1 MSSGDSVRGLRGW
14 LSRLRSEPPPDE
26 PPAPADPQPRVPDG
40 PVVTSKTL
48 QRFLTL
54 LGTRPAPVLLDLGP
68 FSGANVTYFGGLL
81 SCKVIIG
88 DLAADLDRLTRD
100 GRGGEIPEFLSKRFT
115 LGDGSVDGIL
125 LWDVFDYLDRPAAQ
139 VLASVLVRALRDDGA
154 VMGFFG
160 GANQVCIGST
170 RFVVED
176 ELHVRLRA
184 FDSALARHGWMQNRD
199 IIRLFDGM
207 RVADS
212 FLLQNGWREMLL
224 RKGGVGRPII

>member
-1 MSSGDSVRGLRGW
+1 
-14 LSRLRSEPPPDE
+14 
-26 PPAPADPQPRVPDG
+26 
-40 PVVTSKTL
+40 
-48 QRFLTL
+48 
-54 LGTRPAPVLLDLGP
+54 
-68 FSGANVTYFGGLL
+68 
-81 SCKVIIG
+81 
-88 DLAADLDRLTRD
+88 
-100 GRGGEIPEFLSKRFT
+100 
-115 LGDGSVDGIL
+115 
-125 LWDVFDYLDRPAAQ
+125 
-139 VLASVLVRALRDDGA
+139 
-154 VMGFFG
+154 MGFFG

-176 ELHVRLRA
+176 ESHVRLRA

>member
-1 MSSGDSVRGLRGW
+1 LAGGDSVRGLRGW

-26 PPAPADPQPRVPDG
+26 AQPPAAGQPPAPDG

-48 QRFLTL
+48 QRFLAV

-68 FSGANVTYFGGLL
+68 FSGANVTYFGRLL
-81 SCKVIIG
+81 SCKVILG
-88 DLAADLDRLTRD
+88 DLFADLDHHVRD
-100 GRGGEIPEFLSKRFT
+100 GRGSDIPAFLSNRFT
-115 LGDGSVDGIL
+115 LDDSSIDGVL
-125 LWDVFDYLDRPAAQ
+125 LWDVYDYLDRRAAQ
-139 VLASVLVRALRDDGA
+139 ALSAVLVRALRDDGA

-176 ELHVRLRA
+176 ESHVRLRPYE
-184 FDSALARHGWMQNRD
+184 SILTRHGWMQNRD
-199 IIRLFDGM
+199 IIKMFDGL

-224 RKGGVGRPII
+224 RKGGAGRPVI

>member
-1 MSSGDSVRGLRGW
+1 MSGGDAVRGLRGW

-26 PPAPADPQPRVPDG
+26 PQPPADAQPRPPDG

-48 QRFLTL
+48 QRFLAL
-54 LGTRPAPVLLDLGP
+54 LGARPAPVLLDLGP
-68 FSGANVTYFGGLL
+68 FSGANVTYFGRLL

-88 DLAADLDRLTRD
+88 DLFADLDRQTRD
-100 GRGGEIPEFLSKRFT
+100 GRASDIPAFLSNRFT
-115 LGDGSVDGIL
+115 LDESSIDGVL
-125 LWDVFDYLDRPAAQ
+125 LWDVYDYLDRRAAQ
-139 VLASVLVRALRDDGA
+139 ALSAVLVRALRDDGA

-176 ELHVRLRA
+176 ESHVRLHA
-184 FDSALARHGWMQNRD
+184 YESVLARQGWMQNRD
-199 IIRLFDGM
+199 IIKLFDGL